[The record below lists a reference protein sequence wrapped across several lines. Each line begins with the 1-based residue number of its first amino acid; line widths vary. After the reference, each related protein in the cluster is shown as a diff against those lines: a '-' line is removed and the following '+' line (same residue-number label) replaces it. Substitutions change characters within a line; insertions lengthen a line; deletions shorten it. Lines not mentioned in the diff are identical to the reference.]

1 MSIENPMV
9 IDSLWRREPK
19 VIGECDGCGQSIYS
33 FEDYYDMQ
41 DQEETVLVH
50 QNSECCFQFVADRSV
65 CRSGRE

>member
-1 MSIENPMV
+1 MSIENSMV

-50 QNSECCFQFVADRSV
+50 QTSECCFQFVADRSV